1 MIETMK
7 KTDLIRMLVTMW
19 AIWHAKRK
27 AVHEEVYQSPSATV
41 TFVSRFL
48 EDLGEVKNTCGSVQP
63 KEPKQVQKKW
73 IAPPAG
79 ITKINVD
86 AAVAKSVAKGAV
98 GVVCRS
104 ADGVFLGA
112 SAVVFD
118 GITHP
123 GSLEALACREDLN
136 TADDLLLG
144 PILVASDCLEV
155 VNGLKGECWGRF
167 GCILMETR
175 DRAQQRTGTTF
186 VHERRE
192 SNGEA
197 HRLARFASTTPAGRY
212 VWFVQPP
219 ADLNIPVIYTAM

>member
-27 AVHEEVYQSPSATV
+27 DVHEEVYQSPSATV

-48 EDLGEVKNTCGSVQP
+48 EDLGEVKNTCDSVQP

-123 GSLEALACREDLN
+123 GSLEALA
-136 TADDLLLG
+136 
-144 PILVASDCLEV
+144 
-155 VNGLKGECWGRF
+155 
-167 GCILMETR
+167 
-175 DRAQQRTGTTF
+175 
-186 VHERRE
+186 
-192 SNGEA
+192 
-197 HRLARFASTTPAGRY
+197 
-212 VWFVQPP
+212 
-219 ADLNIPVIYTAM
+219 